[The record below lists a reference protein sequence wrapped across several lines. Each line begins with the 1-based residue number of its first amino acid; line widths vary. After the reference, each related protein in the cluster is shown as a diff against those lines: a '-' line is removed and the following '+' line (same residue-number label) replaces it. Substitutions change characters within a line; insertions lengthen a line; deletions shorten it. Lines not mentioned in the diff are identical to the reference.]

1 MPERE
6 AEVATF
12 VLVHGGWAG
21 GWIWAGVARELRAA
35 GHEVFAPTLTGLGE
49 RVHLASPDID
59 LETHVLDV
67 VNVLRYERL
76 EGVVLVGHS
85 YGGMVVTG
93 VAERVPERIA
103 RLVYLD
109 ALVPNDGESVADL
122 VGPEAASQWG
132 GFAAVAGDGWRIPPA
147 PDWDNADRNVPQPMR
162 PMLSPL
168 ALRNPEAQSLE
179 RAFVHF
185 TGSAPDD
192 WSRPIFE
199 GMAARLRH
207 DGRDVRE
214 VPFEHQ
220 PFVDRPTEVAR
231 LLLGYA

>member
-12 VLVHGGWAG
+12 VLVHGGWSG
-21 GWIWAGVARELRAA
+21 GWIWAGVARELRSA
-35 GHEVFAPTLTGLGE
+35 GHEVFTPTLTGLGE
-49 RVHLASPDID
+49 RVHLASPEID

-76 EGVVLVGHS
+76 ERVVLAGHS

-93 VAERVPERIA
+93 VAEREPARIA

-109 ALVPNDGESVADL
+109 ALVPRDGESVVSL
-122 VGPEAASQWG
+122 VGPEAAAQWG
-132 GFAAVAGDGWRIPPA
+132 GFAAAAGEGWRIPPM

-168 ALRNPEAQSLE
+168 ALRNPAARALE

-185 TGSAPDD
+185 TGKAPDE
-192 WSRPIFE
+192 WSLPIFE
-199 GMAARLRH
+199 RMAARLRQ
-207 DGRDVRE
+207 DGWDVRE
-214 VPFEHQ
+214 APFEHQ
-220 PFVDRPTEVAR
+220 PFVKRPAEAAR
-231 LLLGYA
+231 LLLGFA